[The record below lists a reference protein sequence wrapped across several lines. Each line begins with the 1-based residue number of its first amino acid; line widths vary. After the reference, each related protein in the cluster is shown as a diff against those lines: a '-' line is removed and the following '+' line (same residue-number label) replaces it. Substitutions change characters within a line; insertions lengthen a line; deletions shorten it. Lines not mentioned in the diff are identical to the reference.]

1 MKKKTSAT
9 LLVLIILATL
19 SACGEV
25 QQKTG
30 ETQINGV
37 LECIDGN
44 SICSEWRDTE
54 TGVHYF
60 FCYEGGLEVRLNADG
75 TPYTD

>member
-1 MKKKTSAT
+1 MKKAVAI
-9 LLVLIILATL
+9 LLGLIISATL
-19 SACGEV
+19 SACDAV
-25 QQKTG
+25 PQTVG

-37 LECIDGN
+37 LECINGN

-54 TGVHYF
+54 TRVHYF
-60 FCYEGGLEVRLNADG
+60 YSQAGGLEVRLNADG

>member
-1 MKKKTSAT
+1 MKKKISGI
-9 LLVLIILATL
+9 LLVVIISATL
-19 SACGEV
+19 SACGAV
-25 QQKTG
+25 PQTTG

-37 LECIDGN
+37 LECITGN
-44 SICSEWRDTE
+44 EICSEWRDME

-60 FCYEGGLEVRLNADG
+60 FCYAGGLEVRLNADG